1 MKSKIYLIKIL
12 IVVINIVVVWRLYD
26 ICIVKHEKYEYL
38 SSITNDKVIESNT
51 TLRGR
56 ILDCKG
62 NVLVDNKGIK
72 VLYYT
77 KIPEIKLSEEIKI
90 AESLAKV
97 IDLNDFRVT
106 DLQINEYV
114 YKKYKTD
121 IDKRINKEKLKKYN
135 ERKLNEN
142 DYLNYKYSL
151 ITNEEKTSISN
162 LEVYI
167 YNLMN
172 SGYSYQDKVIKKN
185 LTDEEF
191 TMINE
196 MNLSGIR
203 VDIDYV
209 RIYKYDTSLNQIF
222 GSIGPITKENK
233 AKYLNNGY
241 KLNSIVGVSFLEK
254 TYEKYLKGSARK
266 YKIKS
271 DNTLEVV
278 DEGKKGNDLVLTIDI
293 DKQIKIDNVLKEE
306 IINAKKSPNTK
317 YYNGSNI
324 VVSDPTN
331 GHIIAMSS
339 YEYNNGALNYNTI
352 GILKNSYTVGSVV
365 KAASMSTLYK
375 YNAIPGDRV
384 RDACVKLFSQNEK
397 CSWKS
402 LGIINDIDALAFSSN
417 YYQFLGVIKLSG
429 MEYKYNMKFNPTR
442 DDFNKYRD
450 YFKTLGLGS
459 KTMIDIDGE
468 DTGIVGNTISGDL
481 LLNLTIGQYDT
492 YTTLMLN
499 NYVATIAN
507 GKCRYK
513 LKIADSIVD
522 EFSNK
527 RVINKDEILNNYEI
541 SDENYT
547 RIKAG
552 LRKVVT
558 NGTAA
563 YYMDKKYN
571 ASGKTGT
578 SETFYGGA
586 NTYTKSFIAYFPSD
600 DPKYALT
607 IISPNISYKNSTS
620 NYKYPINSKLSRKI
634 ANILFE
640 N

>member
-12 IVVINIVVVWRLYD
+12 IVVINVIVVWRLYD
-26 ICIVKHEKYEYL
+26 ICIVNHEKYDYL
-38 SSITNDKVIESNT
+38 SSITNTKIIESNT

-77 KIPEIKLSEEIKI
+77 KIPDVKISEEINI
-90 AESLAKV
+90 AEKLAK
-97 IDLNDFRVT
+97 IININNFKVT
-106 DLQINEYV
+106 DLQINEYI
-114 YKKYKTD
+114 YKKYKTE

-151 ITNEEKTSISN
+151 INDEERTSVSN

-191 TMINE
+191 TLINE

-222 GSIGPITKENK
+222 GAIGPITKENK
-233 AKYLNNGY
+233 EEYLSNGY

-254 TYEKYLKGSARK
+254 TYEKYLKGNPRK

-271 DNTLEVV
+271 DNTLELIN
-278 DEGKKGNDLVLTIDI
+278 EGRKGNDLVLTIDI

-306 IINAKKSPNTK
+306 ISNAKAAPNTK

-339 YEYNNGALNYNTI
+339 YEYNDGALNYNTI

-375 YNAIPGDRV
+375 YNAIPGEKVKDG
-384 RDACVKLFSQNEK
+384 CVKLFSQNEK

-402 LGIINDIDALAFSSN
+402 LGVINDIDALAFSSN
-417 YYQFLGVIKLSG
+417 YYQFLGAIKLSG
-429 MEYKYNMKFNPTR
+429 MEYKYNMKFNPTK

-499 NYVATIAN
+499 NYIATIAN
-507 GKCRYK
+507 GKHRYK
-513 LKIADSIVD
+513 LKIADNIID
-522 EFSNK
+522 ESSAK
-527 RVINKDEILNNYEI
+527 QIINKDEILNDYDI
-541 SDENYT
+541 SEENYT
-547 RIKAG
+547 KIKTG

-571 ASGKTGT
+571 GSGKTGT
-578 SETFYGGA
+578 SETYYNGVS
-586 NTYTKSFIAYFPSD
+586 TYTKSFIAYFPSD
-600 DPKYALT
+600 EPKYALT
-607 IISPNISYKNSTS
+607 IISPNISYKTNTS

>member
-12 IVVINIVVVWRLYD
+12 IVVINVIVVWRLYD
-26 ICIVKHEKYEYL
+26 VCIVNHEKYEYL
-38 SSITNDKVIESNT
+38 SSITNTKIIESNT

-77 KIPEIKLSEEIKI
+77 KIPDVKISEEINI
-90 AESLAKV
+90 AEKLAK
-97 IDLNDFRVT
+97 IININNFKVT
-106 DLQINEYV
+106 DLQINEYI
-114 YKKYKTD
+114 YKKYKTE

-151 ITNEEKTSISN
+151 INDEERSSVSN

-196 MNLSGIR
+196 MNFSGIR

-209 RIYKYDTSLNQIF
+209 RIFKYDTSLNQIF
-222 GSIGPITKENK
+222 GAIGPITKENK
-233 AKYLNNGY
+233 EKYLSNGY

-254 TYEKYLKGSARK
+254 TYEKYLKGNPRK

-271 DNTLEVV
+271 DNTLELI
-278 DEGKKGNDLVLTIDI
+278 DEGRKGNDLVLTIDI
-293 DKQIKIDNVLKEE
+293 DKQIKIDNVLKEA
-306 IINAKKSPNTK
+306 ISNAKAAPNTK

-339 YEYNNGALNYNTI
+339 YEYNDGVLNYNTI

-375 YNAIPGDRV
+375 YNAIPGEKVKDG
-384 RDACVKLFSQNEK
+384 CVKLFSQNEK

-402 LGIINDIDALAFSSN
+402 LGVINDIDALAFSSN
-417 YYQFLGVIKLSG
+417 YYQFLGAIKLSG
-429 MEYKYNMKFNPTR
+429 MEYKYNMKFNPTK

-499 NYVATIAN
+499 NYIATIAN
-507 GKCRYK
+507 GKYRYK
-513 LKIADSIVD
+513 LKIADSIID
-522 EFSNK
+522 ESSVK
-527 RVINKDEILNNYEI
+527 QIINKDEILNDYDI
-541 SDENYT
+541 SEENYT
-547 RIKAG
+547 KIKAG

-571 ASGKTGT
+571 GSGKTGT
-578 SETFYGGA
+578 SETYYNGVS
-586 NTYTKSFIAYFPSD
+586 TYTKSFIAYFPSD
-600 DPKYALT
+600 EPKYALT
-607 IISPNISYKNSTS
+607 IISPNISYKTNTS

-634 ANILFE
+634 TNILFE

>member
-12 IVVINIVVVWRLYD
+12 IVVINVIVVWRLYD
-26 ICIVKHEKYEYL
+26 ICIVNHEKYEYL
-38 SSITNDKVIESNT
+38 SSITNTKIIESNT

-77 KIPEIKLSEEIKI
+77 KIPDVKISEEINI
-90 AESLAKV
+90 AEKLAK
-97 IDLNDFRVT
+97 IININNFKVT
-106 DLQINEYV
+106 DLQINEYI
-114 YKKYKTD
+114 YKKYKTE

-151 ITNEEKTSISN
+151 IKDEERTSVSN

-191 TMINE
+191 TLINE

-222 GSIGPITKENK
+222 GAIGPITKENK
-233 AKYLNNGY
+233 EEYLSNGY

-254 TYEKYLKGSARK
+254 TYEKYLKGNPRK

-271 DNTLEVV
+271 DNTLELIN
-278 DEGKKGNDLVLTIDI
+278 EGRKGNDLVLTIDI

-306 IINAKKSPNTK
+306 ISNAKAAPNTK

-339 YEYNNGALNYNTI
+339 YEYNDGVLNYNTI

-375 YNAIPGDRV
+375 YNAIPGEKVKDG
-384 RDACVKLFSQNEK
+384 CVKLFSQNEK

-402 LGIINDIDALAFSSN
+402 LGVINDIDALAFSSN
-417 YYQFLGVIKLSG
+417 YYQFLGAIKLSG
-429 MEYKYNMKFNPTR
+429 MEYKYNMKFNPTK

-499 NYVATIAN
+499 NYIATIAN
-507 GKCRYK
+507 GKHRYK
-513 LKIADSIVD
+513 LKIADNIID
-522 EFSNK
+522 ESSAK
-527 RVINKDEILNNYEI
+527 QIINKDEILNDYDI
-541 SDENYT
+541 SEENYT
-547 RIKAG
+547 KIKTS

-571 ASGKTGT
+571 GSGKTGT
-578 SETFYGGA
+578 SETYYNGVS
-586 NTYTKSFIAYFPSD
+586 TYTKSFIAYFPSD
-600 DPKYALT
+600 EPKYALT
-607 IISPNISYKNSTS
+607 IISPNISYKTNTS

>member
-1 MKSKIYLIKIL
+1 
-12 IVVINIVVVWRLYD
+12 
-26 ICIVKHEKYEYL
+26 
-38 SSITNDKVIESNT
+38 
-51 TLRGR
+51 
-56 ILDCKG
+56 
-62 NVLVDNKGIK
+62 
-72 VLYYT
+72 
-77 KIPEIKLSEEIKI
+77 
-90 AESLAKV
+90 
-97 IDLNDFRVT
+97 
-106 DLQINEYV
+106 
-114 YKKYKTD
+114 
-121 IDKRINKEKLKKYN
+121 
-135 ERKLNEN
+135 
-142 DYLNYKYSL
+142 
-151 ITNEEKTSISN
+151 
-162 LEVYI
+162 
-167 YNLMN
+167 
-172 SGYSYQDKVIKKN
+172 
-185 LTDEEF
+185 
-191 TMINE
+191 
-196 MNLSGIR
+196 
-203 VDIDYV
+203 
-209 RIYKYDTSLNQIF
+209 
-222 GSIGPITKENK
+222 
-233 AKYLNNGY
+233 
-241 KLNSIVGVSFLEK
+241 
-254 TYEKYLKGSARK
+254 
-266 YKIKS
+266 
-271 DNTLEVV
+271 
-278 DEGKKGNDLVLTIDI
+278 
-293 DKQIKIDNVLKEE
+293 
-306 IINAKKSPNTK
+306 
-317 YYNGSNI
+317 
-324 VVSDPTN
+324 
-331 GHIIAMSS
+331 
-339 YEYNNGALNYNTI
+339 
-352 GILKNSYTVGSVV
+352 
-365 KAASMSTLYK
+365 
-375 YNAIPGDRV
+375 
-384 RDACVKLFSQNEK
+384 
-397 CSWKS
+397 
-402 LGIINDIDALAFSSN
+402 
-417 YYQFLGVIKLSG
+417 

-522 EFSNK
+522 ESSNK

-541 SDENYT
+541 SDENYA

>member
-1 MKSKIYLIKIL
+1 MKSKIYLVKIL

-38 SSITNDKVIESNT
+38 SSITNDKIIESNT

-77 KIPEIKLSEEIKI
+77 KIPEVKLSDEIKI

-97 IDLNDFRVT
+97 IDLNDFKVT
-106 DLQINEYV
+106 DLQMNEYV

-142 DYLNYKYSL
+142 DYLNYKYGL
-151 ITNEEKTSISN
+151 INDDERASISN

-209 RIYKYDTSLNQIF
+209 RIYRYDTSLNQIF

-233 AKYLNNGY
+233 DEYLNNGY

-293 DKQIKIDNVLKEE
+293 DKQIKIDKVLKEE
-306 IINAKKSPNTK
+306 IINAKKSCNTK

-352 GILKNSYTVGSVV
+352 GILKNSYTVGC
-365 KAASMSTLYK
+365 M
-375 YNAIPGDRV
+375 
-384 RDACVKLFSQNEK
+384 C
-397 CSWKS
+397 
-402 LGIINDIDALAFSSN
+402 
-417 YYQFLGVIKLSG
+417 
-429 MEYKYNMKFNPTR
+429 
-442 DDFNKYRD
+442 
-450 YFKTLGLGS
+450 
-459 KTMIDIDGE
+459 
-468 DTGIVGNTISGDL
+468 
-481 LLNLTIGQYDT
+481 
-492 YTTLMLN
+492 
-499 NYVATIAN
+499 
-507 GKCRYK
+507 
-513 LKIADSIVD
+513 
-522 EFSNK
+522 
-527 RVINKDEILNNYEI
+527 
-541 SDENYT
+541 
-547 RIKAG
+547 
-552 LRKVVT
+552 
-558 NGTAA
+558 
-563 YYMDKKYN
+563 
-571 ASGKTGT
+571 
-578 SETFYGGA
+578 
-586 NTYTKSFIAYFPSD
+586 
-600 DPKYALT
+600 
-607 IISPNISYKNSTS
+607 
-620 NYKYPINSKLSRKI
+620 
-634 ANILFE
+634 
-640 N
+640 

>member
-1 MKSKIYLIKIL
+1 
-12 IVVINIVVVWRLYD
+12 
-26 ICIVKHEKYEYL
+26 
-38 SSITNDKVIESNT
+38 
-51 TLRGR
+51 
-56 ILDCKG
+56 
-62 NVLVDNKGIK
+62 
-72 VLYYT
+72 
-77 KIPEIKLSEEIKI
+77 
-90 AESLAKV
+90 
-97 IDLNDFRVT
+97 
-106 DLQINEYV
+106 
-114 YKKYKTD
+114 
-121 IDKRINKEKLKKYN
+121 
-135 ERKLNEN
+135 
-142 DYLNYKYSL
+142 
-151 ITNEEKTSISN
+151 
-162 LEVYI
+162 
-167 YNLMN
+167 MN

-209 RIYKYDTSLNQIF
+209 RIYRYDTSLNQIF

-233 AKYLNNGY
+233 DEYLNNGY

-293 DKQIKIDNVLKEE
+293 DKQIKIDKVLKEE
-306 IINAKKSPNTK
+306 IINAKKSCNTK

-375 YNAIPGDRV
+375 YNAIPGDMV

-417 YYQFLGVIKLSG
+417 YYQFLGAIKLSG

-468 DTGIVGNTISGDL
+468 DVGILGSMISGDL

-522 EFSNK
+522 ESSNK
-527 RVINKDEILNNYEI
+527 RVINKDEILNDYEI
-541 SDENYT
+541 SDENYL
-547 RIKAG
+547 RIKTG